1 MAVEINEGEAFVEG
15 LTQENAVA
23 LLAAAEALE
32 VPVYE
37 VRTASGGFVVP
48 EAVADKAFPPK
59 KQTAAQK
66 KAAEKDEETA

>member
-15 LTQENAVA
+15 LTQENAKA
-23 LLAAAEALE
+23 LLEAAEALD
-32 VPVYE
+32 VQVYE
-37 VRTASGGFVVP
+37 VRTTSGGFIVP

-66 KAAEKDEETA
+66 KAAEEKETA